1 MESKQEICSKLC
13 ELLQL
18 TLHQRDLVRITY
30 KLVENG
36 REEAVLVY
44 GKDKA
49 KEVNVTGDNG
59 IRLIGDIM
67 GVIG

>member
-44 GKDKA
+44 GKDET

-67 GVIG
+67 GVIR

>member
-44 GKDKA
+44 GKDKT
-49 KEVNVTGDNG
+49 KEVNVTGDDG
-59 IRLIGDIM
+59 MRLIGDIM